1 MKYSYDGELNTAEI
15 FAEINQLEA
24 GFHESFLESCINEV
38 NKIEANYIEIEDM
51 LNTTKQVDIVHHL
64 WHSPFP
70 RDEKKNRYLELLFYE
85 RALHTQVGKLNGDF
99 VFDIYIVPELNK
111 EFY

>member
-1 MKYSYDGELNTAEI
+1 MKYEYNGDYDVTKI
-15 FAEINQLEA
+15 FAEINELEA
-24 GFHESFLESCINEV
+24 SFPESVLESCVQEV
-38 NKIEANYIEIEDM
+38 NKIEANYVETEDM
-51 LNTTKQVDIVHHL
+51 LNTTRQSEKVHYL

-99 VFDIYIVPELNK
+99 VFDIYIIPELCT
-111 EFY
+111 EQ